1 MEGYLLSY
9 SQGTKISYK
18 YSSHCYRRLWYHLT
32 RYTGKWGRAVNVSTS
47 LTAPVEEG
55 EEKLETDI
63 STTKN
68 ASDVSVIDPEIQIF
82 DLYTVGHNPEQT
94 TQPFVHQLNIE
105 TGIGG
110 PIRVWANFDDGA
122 LANAMSIAKFNTIK
136 HRIGYYRP
144 SSRWLR
150 MADGNLVKPKAMW
163 EGRMVFGS
171 FEVFESGGNWEF
183 LLGKPLLTALHAIHE
198 YTGDTVTIK
207 NDGHSAVLKNQINT
221 MMEVRNE
228 ADQKTVLYT
237 APPIPP

>member
-1 MEGYLLSY
+1 M
-9 SQGTKISYK
+9 
-18 YSSHCYRRLWYHLT
+18 
-32 RYTGKWGRAVNVSTS
+32 
-47 LTAPVEEG
+47 TAPVEEG